1 MLRVAVVAVHWE
13 DIPLRE
19 NNKIS
24 FRFFTSQNRTAT
36 TATRNGKPHFCTSK
50 ASKKIAQN
58 INCHHHNA
66 NDRFE
71 LNPNW
76 SLGCYA
82 QICFLFVICFTA
94 FRLQWNPI
102 APSNQQNIYSKIK
115 NYYLISL
122 MTDLG

>member
-1 MLRVAVVAVHWE
+1 MILR
-13 DIPLRE
+13 LR
-19 NNKIS
+19 
-24 FRFFTSQNRTAT
+24 
-36 TATRNGKPHFCTSK
+36 HFLPEFLFILNF
-50 ASKKIAQN
+50 AAG
-58 INCHHHNA
+58 
-66 NDRFE
+66 

-115 NYYLISL
+115 NYYLITL